1 MSSSRYETVMGIEVH
16 VQLNTKTK
24 LFCACSTEFS
34 SSDNN
39 NICPV
44 CTGMPGALPVMNKKV
59 IELAS
64 RTGLAL
70 NCRINQNSQ
79 FSRKNYFYPDSPKAY
94 QISQYDLPIC
104 EEGYLDVRQTDGSVK
119 RIGITRAHI
128 EEDAGKS
135 SHHGT
140 YSLINFNRT
149 CVPLLEIVSEPD
161 MRSPSEAAEYV
172 RTLRSVVQ
180 YLGVCDG
187 NLEEGSMRADC
198 NVSIRPKGQEDFGT
212 KVELKNINSFRFI
225 EKAIAYEVSRQ
236 TDLYDNGDQDQIVQE
251 TRLYDADKNK
261 TYSMRTKED
270 AHDYRYFPE
279 PDLMNLV
286 VPDEMLSVLKAKQV
300 ELAFDKAERFKLEY
314 GITEQDALLLV
325 QQREMAEY
333 FEEVAIKTKEPKL
346 SANWISTELMR
357 VLKELKI
364 DIKDFSVSAQDLSDL
379 LVLLSAKKINAKI
392 AKLVFEEMISTG
404 KPAQDIVEAK
414 GLVQDDDP
422 NSVAKFIDQVIESN
436 PEQVEQYRSGK
447 EKVFNFFL
455 GQTMRLSKGKANPD
469 LVSELLKEKLSK

>member
-1 MSSSRYETVMGIEVH
+1 MSSSRYETVIGIEVH

-24 LFCACSTEFS
+24 LFCSCSTEFS
-34 SSDNN
+34 SSDNH

-64 RTGLAL
+64 KTGLAL
-70 NCRINQNSQ
+70 NCKINQRSQ

-104 EEGYLDVRQTDGSVK
+104 ENGYLDVRLSEGAVK
-119 RIGITRAHI
+119 RIGVTRAHI

-135 SHHGT
+135 SHHGN

-172 RTLRSVVQ
+172 RALRSVVQ

-198 NVSIRPKGQEDFGT
+198 NVSIRPFGQKEFGT

-236 TDLYDNGDQDQIVQE
+236 ADLYDNGDQDQIVQE

-279 PDLMNLV
+279 PDLMNLMV
-286 VPDEMLSVLKAKQV
+286 SDELLK
-300 ELAFDKAERFKLEY
+300 ELQSRLIELPFAKAERFKESFGLS
-314 GITEQDALLLV
+314 EQDALLLV

-333 FEEVAIKTKEPKL
+333 FEEVATKSKEPKL

-357 VLKELKI
+357 VLKESKQ
-364 DIKDFSVSAQDLSDL
+364 DIKDFSVSAGDLAEL
-379 LVLLSAKKINAKI
+379 LVLLSTKKINAKI
-392 AKLVFEEMISTG
+392 AKTVFEEMITSSKTAG
-404 KPAQDIVEAK
+404 TIVEAK

-422 NSVAKFIDQVIESN
+422 NSIAKFIDQVIESN